1 MASYEGSHS
10 EVFLSD
16 ERTKEELLEELEAL
30 GKRNA
35 ELEEKLGAS
44 VGEDCG
50 ELRDGWRSL
59 AALLSNLPGMAYRSK
74 PDPAMTIEFVSDG
87 TYGLTGYHP
96 EEFGSKEVAY
106 GKLIDPED
114 KDYVKEQIQK
124 AVEKKE
130 PFQLLYRIDT
140 KEGQKKWVWEQ
151 GYGVFDSDGEMTAIE
166 GFITDITERKLAED
180 KLTLYKEVITHSTDA
195 IVITSPEGLYVE
207 QNTANK
213 ALVGYSDED
222 LQGKTPAFMVGE
234 EAFDALKAKLD
245 KEGMYRG
252 EMLLTVKDGTK
263 VDIEISAF
271 TVKDDTGKIANL
283 VGIIRDITERKK
295 REEEH
300 IKAGRLESIAILA
313 GGIAHD
319 FNNILTAILANIG
332 MSIMLVEDG
341 SQVSRKLKDAE
352 KACEK
357 AKSLTHQL
365 LTFSTGGEPVK
376 EVIDLSDLLKD
387 SANLVLSG
395 SNVQCTYAIQDN
407 LLPVEVDAG
416 QLSQVINNLV
426 INAIHAMSD
435 GGTIHVD
442 AANIDLD
449 KDADLPLAEGRYVK
463 VSIADDGKG
472 ISNEYLSKVFD
483 PYFTTKENGT
493 GLGLATVYSIVKK
506 HDGHVFLKSELGV
519 GTTIHIYLPASQ
531 KNVLEASEREQERVL
546 SGKGRILVMDDD
558 EIVREVACE
567 VLKNVGLDVD
577 GAEDGKV
584 AVKLYKEAMASGAPY
599 SLVIIDLTVPGGM
612 GGKEAM
618 AEILKIDSNAKGV
631 VSSGYSNDPVMADHR
646 KFGFKGV
653 LAKPYAIKELQ
664 GMVLNLIH

>member
-1 MASYEGSHS
+1 MT
-10 EVFLSD
+10 D
-16 ERTKEELLEELEAL
+16 KRTKEELLEEIDAL

-35 ELEEKLGAS
+35 ELEKKLGILHDEIEAH
-44 VGEDCG
+44 VVEDSA
-50 ELRDGWRSL
+50 EPEDSWRSFATL
-59 AALLSNLPGMAYRSK
+59 FGNLPGMAYRSK
-74 PDPAMTIEFVSDG
+74 PDAAMTLELVSDG
-87 TYGLTGYHP
+87 SYGLTGFHP
-96 EEFGSKEVAY
+96 EEFGRKEIAY
-106 GKLIDPED
+106 GKLIDSED
-114 KDYVKEQIQK
+114 KDYVKEQIQR

-151 GYGVFDSDGEMTAIE
+151 GYGVLDKDDELVAIE
-166 GFITDITERKLAED
+166 GFISDITERKLAED
-180 KLTLYKEVITHSTDA
+180 KLMLYKEVITHSNDA
-195 IVITSPEGLYVE
+195 IVIRTPDGIFLE
-207 QNTANK
+207 QNAASK
-213 ALVGYSDED
+213 AFMGYSDEE
-222 LQGKTPAFMVGE
+222 LEGTTAELTLGKDTF
-234 EAFDALKAKLD
+234 EAVKAKID
-245 KEGMYRG
+245 
-252 EMLLTVKDGTK
+252 KDGYYLGEAVVTCK
-263 VDIEISAF
+263 DKREVDVEVSAF
-271 TVKDDTGKIANL
+271 IVKDDTGEPARI
-283 VGIIRDITERKK
+283 VCITRDITERKE

-319 FNNILTAILANIG
+319 FNNILTGIMANIG
-332 MSIMLVEDG
+332 MSIMLVEEG

-357 AKSLTHQL
+357 AKSLTQQL

-376 EVIDLSDLLKD
+376 EVIDLSDLIRD

-395 SNVQCTYAIQDN
+395 SNVQCTYSIQDD

-416 QLSQVINNLV
+416 QMSQVINNLV

-435 GGTIHVD
+435 GGTIHVN
-442 AANIDLD
+442 ASNIDLD
-449 KDADLPLAEGRYVK
+449 TNADLPLAEGQYVK

-483 PYFTTKENGT
+483 PYFTTKEDGT

-531 KNVLEASEREQERVL
+531 KNVLEVSVGEERVL
-546 SGKGRILVMDDD
+546 TGKGRILVMDDD
-558 EIVREVACE
+558 SIVREVACE

-584 AVKLYKEAMASGAPY
+584 AVKLYKEALASAAPY
-599 SLVIIDLTVPGGM
+599 NLVIMDLTVPGGM
-612 GGKEAM
+612 GGRDAM
-618 AEILKIDSNAKGV
+618 AEILKIDSGAKGV

-664 GMVLNLIH
+664 GMVLDLIH